1 MTELNPQTFDIDDWL
16 EDANLPEE
24 SADIYKRP
32 DVIGKLTR
40 LKTRIEEE
48 RHAARLNPERTAAD
62 KAQAKALEGQY
73 EALLRT
79 FSESRMTVYV
89 RALTPDEMAAL
100 RNSHEKRTEGWD
112 PTKAN
117 RAFGY
122 DILAAAITAVQ
133 PEGQERQNVTLT
145 VAKVKQLENKIGTAQ
160 LSEILAARQT
170 AQNAVPAV
178 DADFLLRPSGTS
190 EGSPE

>member
-1 MTELNPQTFDIDDWL
+1 MSESPETFDVDAWL
-16 EDANLPEE
+16 TDAALPEE

-40 LKTRIEEE
+40 LKARIEEE
-48 RHAARLNPERTAAD
+48 RHAATIDPERTAAD

-73 EALLRT
+73 KALLHT

-89 RALTPDEMAAL
+89 RALTPDELAAL
-100 RNSHEKRTEGWD
+100 RTSHEKRTEGWD

-133 PEGQERQNVTLT
+133 PEGQDRQDVTFT
-145 VAKVKQLENKIGTAQ
+145 VAKVKQLENKIGTTQ
-160 LSEILAARQT
+160 LSVILAARQT

-178 DADFLLRPSGTS
+178 DADFLHRPSGTS
-190 EGSPE
+190 DGSPE